1 MLIKCWGSRG
11 SIPVSGKDYIKY
23 GGDTTC
29 IEIRG
34 CDGRVI
40 IIDAGTGIRS
50 LGNVLQRE
58 SCRTV
63 ELFFTHVHWDHIFG
77 FPFFRPIYSADFEI
91 RIHCPY
97 SINIEKVLEHQM
109 VAPFFP
115 VTYDQTRANL
125 TYLHDGQNRIELGSI
140 SVEPI
145 PLSHPNRGAGYQF
158 VENGKC
164 FVFMTDNELG
174 YVHKNGLSS
183 EAYRDFCAGADL
195 LFHDA
200 EYTEKEYK
208 KFRTWGHSSYMSAL
222 DLAISANVKRLGLFH
237 FNQERAD
244 QDIDEMV
251 ADCRTNIIQAG
262 SSLEC
267 FGVNC
272 GYSIQL

>member
-11 SIPVSGKDYIKY
+11 SIPVSGREYTKY

-29 IEIRG
+29 IEVRG
-34 CDGRVI
+34 DDGRVI

-58 SCRTV
+58 RHRKV
-63 ELFFTHVHWDHIFG
+63 DLFFTHVHWDHIFG

-115 VTYDQTRANL
+115 VTYDQVRAGL
-125 TYLHDGQNRIELGSI
+125 TYLHDGQKIIQVGDI

-145 PLSHPNRGAGYQF
+145 PLSHPNKGAGFKF
-158 VENGKC
+158 VERDRT
-164 FVFMTDNELG
+164 FVFITDNELD
-174 YVHKNGLSS
+174 YVHKNGMSS
-183 EAYRDFCAGADL
+183 EAYREFCAGADL
-195 LFHDA
+195 LMHDA
-200 EYTEKEYK
+200 EYTEREYK
-208 KFRTWGHSSYMSAL
+208 KFRTWGHSSYVSAL
-222 DLAISANVKRLGLFH
+222 ELALSAGVKRFGLFH
-237 FNQERAD
+237 FNQERTD
-244 QDIDEMV
+244 SDIDEMV
-251 ADCRTNIIQAG
+251 EDCSKRIAVAG
-262 SSLEC
+262 SRLEC

-272 GYSIQL
+272 GFTIQL

>member
-40 IIDAGTGIRS
+40 IIDAGTGIRG
-50 LGNVLQRE
+50 LGNVLQQE
-58 SCRTV
+58 SFRTV
-63 ELFFTHVHWDHIFG
+63 DLFFTHVHWDHIFG

-115 VTYDQTRANL
+115 VTYDQIRANL
-125 TYLHDGQNRIELGSI
+125 TYLHDGQDRVELGNI

-145 PLSHPNRGAGYQF
+145 PLSHPNRGAGF
-158 VENGKC
+158 KFIENGKS
-164 FVFMTDNELG
+164 FVFITDNELG
-174 YVHKNGLSS
+174 YVHKNGMSL
-183 EAYRDFCAGADL
+183 EAYRDFCAGADV

-200 EYTEKEYK
+200 EYTEKEYR
-208 KFRTWGHSSYMSAL
+208 KFRTWGHSSYVSAL
-222 DLAISANVKRLGLFH
+222 ELALSANVKHFGLFH
-237 FNQERAD
+237 FNQERKD
-244 QDIDEMV
+244 HEIEQMIS
-251 ADCRTNIIQAG
+251 DCRERIVQAG
-262 SSLEC
+262 SSLQC

-272 GYSIQL
+272 GYSIEL